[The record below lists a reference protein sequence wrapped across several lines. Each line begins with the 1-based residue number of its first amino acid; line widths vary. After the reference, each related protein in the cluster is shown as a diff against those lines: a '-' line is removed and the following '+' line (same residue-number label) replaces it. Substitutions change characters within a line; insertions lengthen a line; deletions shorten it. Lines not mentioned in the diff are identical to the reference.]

1 MIFFKGKVTGMKD
14 VKERGKFL
22 SEEFG
27 MDSHQTRK
35 IWCFGP
41 STSGP
46 NMLMDVTKSCQNLHE
61 VKDTVVAGFQWATE
75 EVCLTSLQARVDF
88 ILSFLWFLWLCI
100 AASSRVEWKAV
111 YCI

>member
-1 MIFFKGKVTGMKD
+1 MLIFFKGKVTGMKD

-75 EVCLTSLQARVDF
+75 EVCLPSLQARVDF
-88 ILSFLWFLWLCI
+88 IPSFL
-100 AASSRVEWKAV
+100 
-111 YCI
+111 

>member
-1 MIFFKGKVTGMKD
+1 MKD

-88 ILSFLWFLWLCI
+88 ILIFFDSYGYVLLRVHGLNGNRFIVSELRWLTTI
-100 AASSRVEWKAV
+100 
-111 YCI
+111 

>member
-1 MIFFKGKVTGMKD
+1 MKD

-46 NMLMDVTKSCQNLHE
+46 NMLMDVTKACQYLHE

-75 EVCLTSLQARVDF
+75 EVCLPSLQARVDF
-88 ILSFLWFLWLCI
+88 IPNFFDSYGYVLLQVHGLNGNRFNVSELRWLTTP
-100 AASSRVEWKAV
+100 
-111 YCI
+111 